1 MHTTSPVSESVD
13 TESENYSVVIKK
25 TGSHSVKS
33 TELRRI
39 NWSVNNKLTFSTK
52 WLKVFLSS
60 KDFP

>member
-33 TELRRI
+33 TVLRRI
-39 NWSVNNKLTFSTK
+39 N
-52 WLKVFLSS
+52 
-60 KDFP
+60 